1 MPTVLSSCLW
11 TPCEVLPRGEDAKK
25 GPCVGE
31 DGRARPALL
40 CCWGRGSWAT
50 LGGTRGHTYSNG
62 KYLPFDPTTQ
72 AQGSLLQKCPSVV
85 QEDAPLALLNRTAM
99 SPQL

>member
-1 MPTVLSSCLW
+1 MPTVLRSCLR
-11 TPCEVLPRGEDAKK
+11 TPCEVLPQGGGAKR

-31 DGRARPALL
+31 AGGARPALL
-40 CCWGRGSWAT
+40 CCCGR
-50 LGGTRGHTYSNG
+50 TRGHAHSNG

-72 AQGSLLQKCPSVV
+72 AQGSLLQKCPCVV
-85 QEDAPLALLNRTAM
+85 QENAPMALLNRTAM